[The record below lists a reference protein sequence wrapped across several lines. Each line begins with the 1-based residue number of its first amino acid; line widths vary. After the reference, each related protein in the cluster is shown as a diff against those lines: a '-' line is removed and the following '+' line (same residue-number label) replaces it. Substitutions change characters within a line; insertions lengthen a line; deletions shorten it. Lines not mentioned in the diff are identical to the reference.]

1 MGNILKRKGVIVS
14 PENIQ
19 IENGIKKGIKVNLY
33 KSISKQVRI
42 NPVKKA
48 VVKKMFSTVMPSA
61 FKIDLVFAKAWII
74 GFNKKLLQVVNI
86 TSSNDKAES
95 FNYMLPRVTL
105 LLNPR

>member
-1 MGNILKRKGVIVS
+1 LGNIFKRKGVIAS

-48 VVKKMFSTVMPSA
+48 VVKKLFWIVISRA
-61 FKIDLVFAKAWII
+61 FKTDFSFAKA
-74 GFNKKLLQVVNI
+74 
-86 TSSNDKAES
+86 
-95 FNYMLPRVTL
+95 
-105 LLNPR
+105 